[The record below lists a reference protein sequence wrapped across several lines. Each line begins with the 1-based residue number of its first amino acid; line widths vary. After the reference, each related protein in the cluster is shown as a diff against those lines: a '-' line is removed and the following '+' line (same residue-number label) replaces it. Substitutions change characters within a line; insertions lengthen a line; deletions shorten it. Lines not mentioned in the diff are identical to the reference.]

1 MLNSSIFVLLPRLYI
16 VFHLPIALVWFLM
29 NTENITRGF
38 ANDDETRQP
47 KYQAKHRPDTG

>member
-29 NTENITRGF
+29 NTENITRSF